1 MEDRIEDLQLELCHL
16 IALQSIRRGDFT
28 LASGLRSRYY
38 CDTKATTLSPRGAR
52 LSGEI
57 LFRLLQARQVEAV
70 GGLAMGAAFIATAV
84 SIVSDEHGFP
94 IYGFTVREQKKGH
107 GLEKV
112 VEESFHPDGRPL
124 LSPGRRVA
132 VVDDVVTKGGSILK
146 AIETVQELGCT
157 VVTVAAIVDRRA
169 GGGDLLRS
177 QPLPYFA
184 LFETDETGNLHV
196 NDIRQLAADPQ
207 SARAGATSG

>member
-1 MEDRIEDLQLELCHL
+1 MEGRIEDLQLELCHL
-16 IALQSIRRGDFT
+16 ISLRSIRRGDFT
-28 LASGLRSRYY
+28 LTSGIRSSYY

-52 LSGEI
+52 LTGEI
-57 LFRLLQARQVEAV
+57 LFRLFQARQAEAV
-70 GGLAMGAAFIATAV
+70 GGLAMGATFIATAV
-84 SIVSDEHGFP
+84 SVASDEHGFP

-146 AIETVQELGCT
+146 AIETVVDLGCT
-157 VVTVAAIVDRRA
+157 VVAVAAIVDRRA

-177 QPLPYFA
+177 RSLPYFA
-184 LFETDETGNLHV
+184 LFETDEAGTLHV
-196 NDIRQLAADPQ
+196 NDVGQLAALPPLK
-207 SARAGATSG
+207 T